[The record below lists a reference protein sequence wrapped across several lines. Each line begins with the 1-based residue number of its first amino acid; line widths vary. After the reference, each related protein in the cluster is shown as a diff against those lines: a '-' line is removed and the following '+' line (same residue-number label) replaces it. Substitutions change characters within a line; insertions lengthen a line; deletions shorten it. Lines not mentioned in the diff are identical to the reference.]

1 MRRWGATEAK
11 RYRGR
16 DDFEREDVVSA
27 LGFPDEKRSV
37 EVPMQGQVV
46 EASVEYADLKLRPG
60 QQIRI
65 LAREAGGNPK
75 DGSGDF
81 PEILLALK

>member
-1 MRRWGATEAK
+1 MEVK
-11 RYRGR
+11 RYKGR
-16 DDFEREDVVSA
+16 DDLDREDVLSA
-27 LGFPDEKRSV
+27 LGFPGEKR
-37 EVPMQGQVV
+37 
-46 EASVEYADLKLRPG
+46 SVEYADLKLRSG

-81 PEILLALK
+81 PEIVLALK